1 MSCDGWR
8 RDWRRRPSRVN
19 RVQADG
25 ESEGGGVAD
34 DFVLEVF
41 DDGAA
46 VQVKEAGV
54 TDACVRLSSQAAVVH
69 LASVRA
75 GC

>member
-1 MSCDGWR
+1 
-8 RDWRRRPSRVN
+8 VN

-69 LASVRA
+69 FGVGQGGTLKCA
-75 GC
+75 